1 MSEGISDPQGLG
13 HTAGPMARRPPLPPR
28 AQLQLSLVGRGR
40 HEPRPSTRGLV
51 PDPLPV
57 LVAAVTAGLD
67 VTSKSQS
74 KRLTPGRWISAPGHT
89 PGWGQETGELP
100 VAAEPVVTG
109 AAPAGADAPA
119 LPSHAGGDC
128 GVHGAGGGCRRGGHG
143 DGTADSVRRGRVAAG
158 PDHECLPLPRRGK
171 RVEET
176 AQKTLTPEAP
186 QLPSQET
193 PGTSRGLP
201 NTLTTPADPAETPL
215 EPQTPVPGALPAI
228 RPRAHLPLP
237 APHPRPPRLLLSAG
251 RHDHAEH
258 RRHQWIPRVS
268 VTAACL
274 GQNKGTAF
282 FLALRLR
289 VLFCGSW
296 GRRHGVA

>member
-1 MSEGISDPQGLG
+1 MSEGISDPHDSG

-28 AQLQLSLVGRGR
+28 AQLQLSLAGRGR
-40 HEPRPSTRGLV
+40 HEPRPSTCGLV

-57 LVAAVTAGLD
+57 LVSAVTAGPD
-67 VTSKSQS
+67 VTSKFPS
-74 KRLTPGRWISAPGHT
+74 KRLSPGRGSSAPGHT

-100 VAAEPVVTG
+100 VVAQPVATG

-143 DGTADSVRRGRVAAG
+143 DGTADSVPRGRVAAG
-158 PDHECLPLPRRGK
+158 PDHERLPLPR
-171 RVEET
+171 
-176 AQKTLTPEAP
+176 
-186 QLPSQET
+186 
-193 PGTSRGLP
+193 
-201 NTLTTPADPAETPL
+201 
-215 EPQTPVPGALPAI
+215 
-228 RPRAHLPLP
+228 
-237 APHPRPPRLLLSAG
+237 RLLLSAG

-282 FLALRLR
+282 LALRLR
-289 VLFCGSW
+289 VLFWGSW
-296 GRRHGVA
+296 GRRHGVAQRLREDIRT